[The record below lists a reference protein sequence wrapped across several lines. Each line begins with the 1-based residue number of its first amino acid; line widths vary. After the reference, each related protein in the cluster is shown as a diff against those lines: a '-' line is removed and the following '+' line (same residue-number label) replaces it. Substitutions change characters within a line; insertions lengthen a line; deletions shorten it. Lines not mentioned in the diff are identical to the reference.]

1 MYHLPSN
8 KNLNEFKRQLR
19 IDNTLPE
26 KLVWYNL
33 LRQNQTGHTFT
44 RQYNIGNYILDF
56 YCKKL
61 KLNIELDGKT
71 HDATFDEDIIRDKY
85 LTNLGIKVLRIGN
98 TDVLYNLD
106 GVRIFL
112 EEYLKSNFPNGKS

>member
-19 IDNTLPE
+19 VSNTLPE

-33 LRQNQTGHTFT
+33 LRKNQTGYTFT

-71 HDATFDEDIIRDKY
+71 HDATFDEDIVRDKY
-85 LTNLGIKVLRIGN
+85 LTNLGIKVLRICN

-106 GVRIFL
+106 GVKIFID
-112 EEYLKSNFPNGKS
+112 EYLKTNFPKGK

>member
-1 MYHLPSN
+1 MYHLTSN

-19 IDNTLPE
+19 IDNTLSE
-26 KLVWYNL
+26 KLVWFNL
-33 LRQNQTGHTFT
+33 LCKNQTGHTFT
-44 RQYNIGNYILDF
+44 RQYNSGNYILDF

-112 EEYLKSNFPNGKS
+112 EEYIKTNFPKGK

>member
-1 MYHLPSN
+1 MHHLPSN

-19 IDNTLPE
+19 VNNTLPE
-26 KLVWYNL
+26 KLIWYNL
-33 LRQNQTGHTFT
+33 LRQKQTGHTFT
-44 RQYNIGNYILDF
+44 RQFNIGNYILDF
-56 YCKKL
+56 YCKQL

-71 HDATFDEDIIRDKY
+71 HDATFDKDIIRDKY

-98 TDVLYNLD
+98 NDVLFNLD

-112 EEYLKSNFPNGKS
+112 EEYIKSNFPKGKL